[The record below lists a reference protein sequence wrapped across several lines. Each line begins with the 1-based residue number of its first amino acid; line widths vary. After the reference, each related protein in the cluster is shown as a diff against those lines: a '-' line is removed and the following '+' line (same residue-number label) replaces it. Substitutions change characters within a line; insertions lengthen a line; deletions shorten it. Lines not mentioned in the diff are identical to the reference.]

1 MKVNINQGKLNVQ
14 RQIVEDTLNEGK
26 LTDTLTKNNSSL
38 ESIIF

>member
-26 LTDTLTKNNSSL
+26 LTDTLTKNNTQVK
-38 ESIIF
+38 SIL